1 MHIKQS
7 VINWGLIFIVFAL
20 AIYLVS
26 DILFPFVFAGVIAYF
41 LHPIADKVEASGF
54 SRSVSTIIAIAG
66 FGVILAAIIFFIGPV
81 FIDQFKKFSV
91 KFPQIFSELEFRKGS
106 YGHKLITKYAPDLDG
121 KIQDFAY
128 KFAVQIIQF
137 IAISVQSI
145 VTSSKAIFNFI
156 SIVIISPIVSFYLLR
171 DWDLMVK
178 KIDDLLPRTN
188 LGIIRGELR
197 KIDDTVSAYIRGQV
211 TVCIIMAVVYSTTLS
226 LIGLDYALA
235 IGVMTGILTFIPYV
249 GMSLGFILAL
259 MVSYFQFQD
268 FDMTISVI
276 AAFILGN
283 LLEGYIITPK
293 FVGEKVNLHPVWII
307 FALLAGGSIMG
318 FTGVLIAI
326 PSAAIIGVLVRSSI
340 SRYRKSSLYL
350 GYPIMALEKPRIN
363 RGAERGGSYSERQ
376 SHSNDYDS
384 SYDSSNNINNRNP
397 DVFKFENDRFRD
409 SSSSDNSKPRRGRPP
424 KKI

>member
-7 VINWGLIFIVFAL
+7 VFNWGIIFAVFAL
-20 AIYLVS
+20 AIYVVS
-26 DILFPFVFAGVIAYF
+26 DVLFPFVFAGVIAYF

-54 SRSVSTIIAIAG
+54 SRSVSTVIAIAG
-66 FGVILAAIIFFIGPV
+66 FGLVLAGIIFFIGPV

-106 YGHKLITKYAPDLDG
+106 YGHKLVAKYAPDLDG

-128 KFAVQIIQF
+128 KFTVQIIQF
-137 IAISVQSI
+137 IATSVQAI
-145 VTSSKAIFNFI
+145 VTSSKAVFNFI
-156 SIVIISPIVSFYLLR
+156 SIIIISPIVSFYLLR

-178 KIDDLLPRTN
+178 KIDDLLPRSN

-211 TVCIIMAVVYSTTLS
+211 TVCVIMAIVYSVTLS
-226 LIGLDYALA
+226 LIGLDYAIA
-235 IGVMTGILTFIPYV
+235 IGIMTGILTFIPYV
-249 GMSLGFILAL
+249 GMSIGFILAL

-307 FALLAGGSIMG
+307 FALLAGGSVMG

-326 PSAAIIGVLVRSSI
+326 PSAAIIGVLVRSAI

-350 GYPIMALEKPRIN
+350 GYPIMALEKPRVY
-363 RGAERGGSYSERQ
+363 RGNDKNYNNDRQAEYNSDKTSRGDNYHQ
-376 SHSNDYDS
+376 
-384 SYDSSNNINNRNP
+384 NP
-397 DVFKFENDRFRD
+397 DVFGFENDKNH
-409 SSSSDNSKPRRGRPP
+409 SVSDAEFSKPRRGRPP